1 MILRT
6 EKLSKQFD
14 GLQAISSVDFELA
27 EGEVRRFVP
36 DSGPPN
42 LLHPTYHWSHRLFPG
57 RVADKLSTYVNSL
70 SAMPFTTLEP
80 SSFQLTSTY
89 MQARLHAHVDQLN

>member
-27 EGEVRRFVP
+27 EGEVRGLIGP
-36 DSGPPN
+36 NGSG
-42 LLHPTYHWSHRLFPG
+42 
-57 RVADKLSTYVNSL
+57 
-70 SAMPFTTLEP
+70 
-80 SSFQLTSTY
+80 
-89 MQARLHAHVDQLN
+89 